1 MEDLEACGPGRAVV
15 EMEQPSPG
23 VDLKASGPGKAA
35 VVMKQ
40 PCLGGDMEK
49 CTSVPKR
56 KNSDMD
62 RKGSFPK
69 CAGEQPA
76 KPNKL
81 AGRPTNVKKESMP
94 ENVQNLLSPTNNTK
108 EASKLQKTNVSTRKV
123 VKFENINLLENR
135 LEIVSDVVVVDSTV
149 K

>member
-1 MEDLEACGPGRAVV
+1 M

-23 VDLKASGPGKAA
+23 EDLKASGPGKAA
-35 VVMKQ
+35 VVMEQ
-40 PCLGGDMEK
+40 PCLGGDIEK
-49 CTSVPKR
+49 GTSVPKR
-56 KNSDMD
+56 RNCDMD

-69 CAGEQPA
+69 CAGEQP
-76 KPNKL
+76 KVNNW

-94 ENVQNLLSPTNNTK
+94 ENVQNLLNPTNNI
-108 EASKLQKTNVSTRKV
+108 KLAELPPKYKKTNVSTRKV

-149 K
+149 KQSVGK